1 MTDTATQPSAP
12 PRPPADPVI
21 SIDVDLAGGDL
32 TLNERIAVEDV
43 CGGRSFEALRDE
55 GRSTF
60 LRAVAW
66 AVGRRSDP
74 RLTLEQAGELQV
86 RFDG

>member
-1 MTDTATQPSAP
+1 MTQPDELA
-12 PRPPADPVI
+12 VE
-21 SIDVDLAGGDL
+21 VDLTGDDL
-32 TLNERIAVEDV
+32 TLNERIDVEDA
-43 CGGRSFEALRDE
+43 CGSVPFEALRDE

-66 AVGRRSDP
+66 VIGRRSDP
-74 RLTLEQAGELQV
+74 RLTLREAGELRV